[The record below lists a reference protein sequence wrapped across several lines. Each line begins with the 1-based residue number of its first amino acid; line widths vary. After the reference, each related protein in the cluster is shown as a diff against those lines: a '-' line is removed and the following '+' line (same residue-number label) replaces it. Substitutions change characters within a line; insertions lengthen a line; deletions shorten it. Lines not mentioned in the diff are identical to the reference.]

1 MACGDQDHSGCSCT
15 HNVQPSYHPQLDP
28 CVYLEAIVQQLDRL
42 NTNLEKL
49 QRTNH
54 YQDKVNLPIE
64 VTPSAEFREMLSR
77 LTKK

>member
-1 MACGDQDHSGCSCT
+1 MTCGDQDYSGCSCT

-28 CVYLEAIVQQLDRL
+28 CVYLEAIAQQLDRL

-49 QRTNH
+49 QRTNP
-54 YQDKVNLPIE
+54 YSDKITVPIE
-64 VTPSAEFREMLSR
+64 LAVSPEFKEVLSR